1 MLCQSNF
8 DLDKLKKS
16 FDKCRENMVHLEKAV
31 KYLESILTEENFP
44 HWEWDICVRGTYQN
58 RPYIEFDGK
67 TKSYDCATVSMRYNC
82 CNKRKDSFIVECI
95 SPELPYYK
103 LEWTDKN
110 LIFET
115 TELFQGLKID
125 NIENFLPKLC
135 DILKGLKKLEELNS
149 GCIQLKTLLKEL
161 KIEKDFK

>member
-1 MLCQSNF
+1 MLCQSYF

-16 FDKCRENMVHLEKAV
+16 FDKCRDNMVHLEKAV

-44 HWEWDICVRGTYQN
+44 NWEWDIRVRGTYQN

-82 CNKRKDSFIVECI
+82 CNKRKGSFVLGNI

-103 LEWTDKN
+103 LEWGDRKI
-110 LIFET
+110 LDEA
-115 TELFQGLKID
+115 TELFEGLKLD
-125 NIENFLPKLC
+125 NIEKFLPKLC
-135 DILKGLKKLEELNS
+135 DILKGLKILETLNS
-149 GCIQLKTLLKEL
+149 GCIQLKSLIKEL
-161 KIEKDFK
+161 KLAKDF